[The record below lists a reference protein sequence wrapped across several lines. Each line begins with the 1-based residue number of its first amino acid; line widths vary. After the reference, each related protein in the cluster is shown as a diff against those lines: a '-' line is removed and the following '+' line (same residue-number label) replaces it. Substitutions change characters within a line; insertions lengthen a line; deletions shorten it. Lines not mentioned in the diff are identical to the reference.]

1 MSNEPPMTLPK
12 EIEAGILQFAID
24 KHDEMELKM
33 KPDAGEKGNVQKQC
47 PVCKLW
53 FFPSEY

>member
-1 MSNEPPMTLPK
+1 MSK
-12 EIEAGILQFAID
+12 EKEHKKSPLKCKHKKKERGYIQWMRFA
-24 KHDEMELKM
+24 EEQT
-33 KPDAGEKGNVQKQC
+33 EKGEVQKQC